1 MSLLNDALRAA
12 EERQNHTRL
21 AGAYTGQP
29 MAQDTGR
36 SRAPVVLLLILV
48 LALIS
53 GAGAW
58 WLLSSDSEEQVVVAE
73 IASVEPMP
81 EIQEITE
88 TPAQPQVIVEPLP
101 AEPATRTE
109 PSTPDDAPTAEAA
122 MVTETAPEQ
131 LKPADME
138 PAAAQNEPDVIQL
151 AQTQPQPAAPE
162 ANTESRAP
170 ETSVKQQRETPEAVD
185 LRTSRELERL
195 LASGRNGE
203 AERVLAALTTRQSAP
218 QSREVFAREMLVL
231 DRPGRALEWLPDS
244 VTNEYAGLRLLKAR
258 AQLAQGDL
266 NLALATLQ
274 ARVPPVAEQ
283 VEYRITL
290 ATLLQQAGEA
300 DESAGHW
307 SELIAHDDSQG
318 AWWLGLAIALE
329 TGGRNRSALQAYA
342 QAAVMPGL
350 SASLAD
356 YARQRI
362 SVLQAES

>member
-21 AGAYTGQP
+21 AGTYTGQP
-29 MAQDTGR
+29 MARDTGR
-36 SRAPVVLLLILV
+36 SRALIVLLLILA
-48 LALIS
+48 LALTS

-58 WLLSSDSEEQVVVAE
+58 WLLSGDSEEQVVVAE
-73 IASVEPMP
+73 IVSVEPMA
-81 EIQEITE
+81 EAQEITE

-101 AEPATRTE
+101 AEPAARTE
-109 PSTPDDAPTAEAA
+109 PSTPDDSSPAEVAL
-122 MVTETAPEQ
+122 VTETAPEP
-131 LKPADME
+131 LKPADVE
-138 PAAAQNEPDVIQL
+138 PAAAQNEPDVFQSV
-151 AQTQPQPAAPE
+151 QTQPQPSVSE

-170 ETSVKQQRETPEAVD
+170 EAPVKQQRETPEAVD
-185 LRTSRELERL
+185 LRTSRELARL
-195 LASGRNGE
+195 LATGRNGE
-203 AERVLAALTTRQSAP
+203 AERALTELTTRQTAP
-218 QSREVFAREMLVL
+218 RSREIFAREMLVL

-244 VTNEYAGLRLLKAR
+244 VTNEHASLRLLKAR
-258 AQLAQGDL
+258 AQLALGDL
-266 NLALATLQ
+266 NLAIATLQ

-290 ATLLQQAGEA
+290 ATLLQQAGAA

-329 TGGRNRSALQAYA
+329 TGGRNRSALQAYT
-342 QAAVMPGL
+342 QAAAMPGM